1 MVAKISSSENLGA
14 VLGYNF
20 KKVLKEEASVILVN
34 KLYLQDEGAYTM
46 DEVLADMEQTI
57 PKQYRTKKT
66 VFHCSLNP
74 HPDEELSDE
83 QLQAIA
89 QDYMTELGY
98 GEQPFIVFKHNDIER
113 EHIHIVSLRVNSEGK
128 KISDSFEKWR
138 SKRITNKL
146 EEKYHL
152 IPSSQPS
159 IKPKTKVSKVDTT
172 QGNIKEQVAQ
182 VLKEVWTNY
191 AFQSMGEMNAVLADY
206 RLKAEEVKSEYH
218 GKQYEGIVYVP
229 IDDEGEKITTPIN
242 AKDLERG
249 YGYTALQTKMKQSKA
264 LIKPH
269 IPDLR
274 SKVVVAMQT
283 SPQTI
288 QELKKELTAQ
298 GLDCLIRSNAQG
310 RIYCIT
316 FIDHKQGLIVNGSR
330 LGKGYSANIFNSYF
344 NNTAN
349 NPFLDESLYPKTTIK
364 TKQKQEISTQLNNQ
378 QEEGDSF
385 HEDIIGDLL
394 DMASSSA
401 NDDWKEKAWQKKL
414 RRQNKMKISRRR

>member
-14 VLGYNF
+14 VLSYNF
-20 KKVLKEEASVILVN
+20 KKVMKEEASVILVY
-34 KLYLQDEGAYTM
+34 KLYQQEEGAYAM
-46 DEVLADMEQTI
+46 DEVLADMEQAI
-57 PKQYRTKKT
+57 PKLCRTKKK

-152 IPSSQPS
+152 NPSSQPS
-159 IKPKTKVSKVDTT
+159 IKPKRQVAKVDITE
-172 QGNIKEQVAQ
+172 GNIKEQVAQ

-191 AFQSMGEMNAVLADY
+191 AFQSMGEINAVLADY

-218 GKQYEGIVYVP
+218 GKQYEGVVYVP
-229 IDDEGEKITTPIN
+229 IDDKGEKNSTPIN
-242 AKDLERG
+242 AKDLERA

-264 LIKPH
+264 IVKLH
-269 IPDLR
+269 IPELR
-274 SKVVVAMQT
+274 SKVLAAMQS
-283 SPQTI
+283 SPLTI

-298 GLDCLIRSNAQG
+298 GLDCFIRSNAQG
-310 RIYCIT
+310 RIYGIT

-349 NPFLDESLYPKTTIK
+349 NPFLDESLYPKTIIK
-364 TKQKQEISTQLNNQ
+364 DCQEKELSPQVGNK
-378 QEEGDSF
+378 QEEGDPLY
-385 HEDIIGDLL
+385 EDILGDIL
-394 DMASSSA
+394 DTPISSV
-401 NDDWKEKAWQKKL
+401 NEDWKEKAWQKKL

>member
-20 KKVLKEEASVILVN
+20 KKVMKEEASVILVN
-34 KLYLQDEGAYTM
+34 KLYLQDEGAYAM
-46 DEVLADMEQTI
+46 DEVLADMQQAI
-57 PKQYRTKKT
+57 PKLCRTKKT

-128 KISDSFEKWR
+128 KISDSFEIWR

-159 IKPKTKVSKVDTT
+159 IKPKAKARKVDTT
-172 QGNIKEQVAQ
+172 KGNIKEQVAQ
-182 VLKEVWTNY
+182 VLKEVWTSY

-229 IDDEGEKITTPIN
+229 IDDKGEKITTPIN

-269 IPDLR
+269 IRELR
-274 SKVVVAMQT
+274 SKILAAMQS

-288 QELKKELTAQ
+288 QELKKELTLQ
-298 GLDCLIRSNAQG
+298 GLDSLIRSNAQG
-310 RIYCIT
+310 RIYGIT

-344 NNTAN
+344 NNTVN
-349 NPFLDESLYPKTTIK
+349 NPFLDESLYPKTAIK
-364 TKQKQEISTQLNNQ
+364 DCQEKGLSPQVGNK
-378 QEEGDSF
+378 QEEGDSLY
-385 HEDIIGDLL
+385 EDILGDLL
-394 DMASSSA
+394 EMPISSA